1 MRGESILTR
10 RVLAALLLSGVA
22 TIQAAEVPRP
32 SPDFTFV
39 MPDGSQ
45 KKLSEYKGKVI
56 VAEFLLTTCS
66 HCQNTAKVMNRL
78 QKEYGPKGVQ
88 MVGISIRNDS
98 TADELRQFAAQY
110 GGNAFPVGK
119 TPDPGHVYTYLQH
132 SIMNPNFFV
141 PQIVIIDRGFTIR
154 EYFPGGDPRM
164 QNEDATFRAALDK
177 LLAGGDAARKPAP
190 AAVKSRKRA
199 S

>member
-1 MRGESILTR
+1 MRGETILTR
-10 RVLAALLLSGVA
+10 RVLAALLLSGAV

-39 MPDGSQ
+39 LPDGTQ

-56 VAEFLLTTCS
+56 LAEFLLTTCG
-66 HCQNTAKVMNRL
+66 HCQNTAKVLNRI

-88 MVGISIRNDS
+88 VLGISIRNDS
-98 TADELRQFAAQY
+98 TGDELRQFATQY

-119 TPDPGHVYTYLQH
+119 TPDPGNVYTYLQH
-132 SIMNPNFFV
+132 SIMNPNFYV
-141 PQIVIIDRGFTIR
+141 PQIVLIDRGFTIR
-154 EYFPGGDPRM
+154 EYFPGGDARL
-164 QNEDATFRAALDK
+164 QNEDVALRAALDK
-177 LLAGGDAARKPAP
+177 LLAAPGAARKPAP
-190 AAVKSRKRA
+190 AAVKSRKSA